1 MRLFSSGGRWRRKRS
16 WDDWKCLGH
25 GGSPG
30 TRSLH
35 APRIPLGA
43 PRLGNTGWVLPAAGR
58 LCQSSGGSPC
68 RLSLSLDVSS
78 SNSSKSQRGGGEEGK
93 FDPPAGTIFS
103 QGMLCSRGLECT
115 GARHV
120 PGWAGCCLRG
130 AGAAPWAGG
139 GLSLP
144 QSCGFSCKAH
154 GASGWESRSLQDPFS
169 KRFRLAGSLIDCLID

>member
-78 SNSSKSQRGGGEEGK
+78 SNSSKSQRGGGGRRANSTPQQGPSSARECFAPGAWSALGPDMSRAGPAAASEGQELRPGPGVVSASLRAAV
-93 FDPPAGTIFS
+93 FPVRLTGPLGGS
-103 QGMLCSRGLECT
+103 PGLCRIRFPSGSDWL
-115 GARHV
+115 
-120 PGWAGCCLRG
+120 
-130 AGAAPWAGG
+130 
-139 GLSLP
+139 
-144 QSCGFSCKAH
+144 AH
-154 GASGWESRSLQDPFS
+154 
-169 KRFRLAGSLIDCLID
+169 

>member
-35 APRIPLGA
+35 APHPAGSPA
-43 PRLGNTGWVLPAAGR
+43 PGEHRVGSSRGGEALPELRWLPLPALPVTR
-58 LCQSSGGSPC
+58 CQQQQLFQVPKVGG
-68 RLSLSLDVSS
+68 
-78 SNSSKSQRGGGEEGK
+78 EGK
-93 FDPPAGTIFS
+93 FDPAAGTIFS

-115 GARHV
+115 GTRHV